1 MGGEIIV
8 LLLKKWESKVPLYC
22 LWQQRNLDDIRSM
35 KWIRRILKALG
46 EGVEGKVWWFVG
58 SFTYIIEHKATSKC
72 LDEKKV

>member
-8 LLLKKWESKVPLYC
+8 LLLKKWESKVALYC

-46 EGVEGKVWWFVG
+46 EGVEGKV
-58 SFTYIIEHKATSKC
+58 
-72 LDEKKV
+72 

>member
-1 MGGEIIV
+1 MGGDIIV

-46 EGVEGKVWWFVG
+46 EGVEGKV
-58 SFTYIIEHKATSKC
+58 
-72 LDEKKV
+72 